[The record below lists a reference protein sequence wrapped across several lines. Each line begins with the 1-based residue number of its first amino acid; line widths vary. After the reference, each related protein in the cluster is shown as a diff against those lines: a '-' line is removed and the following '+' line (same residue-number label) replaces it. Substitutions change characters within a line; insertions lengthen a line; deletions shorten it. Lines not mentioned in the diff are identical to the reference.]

1 MLKWSLSNVNVIET
15 EMIYERITNGSAK
28 KNLTLY
34 EHT

>member
-28 KNLTLY
+28 TI
-34 EHT
+34 